1 MQPTVLAATLL
12 MALAATAEATYV
24 EPQLAP
30 RPLQAGH
37 KAVYHFNSGDGKL
50 LLNLLTNIQNHLKA
64 TDGRAEIHLVI
75 HNDGVWTLQ
84 EPAAE
89 TRKRLDELRGRQVA
103 IRICNTSLR
112 GRDIDWHSLH
122 GVREED
128 IVASGVAEVV
138 DLQLRGFAYIK
149 P

>member
-1 MQPTVLAATLL
+1 MRPIVLAASLVL
-12 MALAATAEATYV
+12 ALATSARAAYV

-30 RPLQAGH
+30 RQLQAGH

-50 LLNLLTNIQNHLKA
+50 LLNLLNNIQNHLKV
-64 TDGRAEIHLVI
+64 TDGQAEIHLVI

-84 EPAAE
+84 EPPTE
-89 TRKRLDELRGRQVA
+89 TRKRLDELRSRQVT
-103 IRICNTSLR
+103 ISICNTSLR
-112 GRDIDWHSLH
+112 GRNIDWHSLH
-122 GVREED
+122 GVREEE

-138 DLQLRGFAYIK
+138 DLQMRGFAYIK

>member
-1 MQPTVLAATLL
+1 MHPI
-12 MALAATAEATYV
+12 ALAASLVLALATSARAAYV

-50 LLNLLTNIQNHLKA
+50 LLNLLNNIQNHLKA
-64 TDGRAEIHLVI
+64 TAGQAEIHLVI

-84 EPAAE
+84 EPPAE
-89 TRKRLDELRGRQVA
+89 TRNRLDELRSRQVA

-122 GVREED
+122 GVREEE

-138 DLQLRGFAYIK
+138 DLQMRGYAYIK